1 MNITDYR
8 RDLLKMR
15 ADHAP
20 SDSEAASLPNL
31 MGWDILWVAGVSP
44 PCVHVQK
51 KIFLTPV
58 YLVFFKAR
66 SLRVGTICGGGAPPG
81 GSKNLAA
88 FNM

>member
-1 MNITDYR
+1 
-8 RDLLKMR
+8 MR

-20 SDSEAASLPNL
+20 SLLPNP
-31 MGWDILWVAGVSP
+31 MGWDILRVAGVSP